1 MALSEEQISAIRN
14 ASSNRSNP
22 IEDIEDQSSSAVKD
36 PFGSI
41 ITKSLSK
48 IGSLSIGVESKINQ
62 LANDLVKSVDTKGRV
77 SLQGDV
83 IVITLSSDDVAD
95 GAKIKKNIE
104 DKVKSIRN
112 LLTLLDNTLKSL
124 SAIQK
129 AISALQTALTIQ
141 ETLLSINPAT
151 GPMLLVVKKG
161 IKIIFIK
168 EMIKEYSKILKR
180 QLNKNI
186 VNFERISNRF
196 RNLQVS
202 IVVQG
207 EKNKGNDIT
216 ALEAESMIA
225 QDLLNQGVKGNQE
238 DIKVISEEFS
248 SPSQTEYILKVEKY
262 DTNKLIAVAYDKES
276 GMAKS
281 QTSPSFFATP
291 EELLEELKSILNIEA

>member
-1 MALSEEQISAIRN
+1 MALSEEKISAIRN
-14 ASSNRSNP
+14 SSSNKSNP
-22 IEDIEDQSSSAVKD
+22 IGDVEDQASSAVKD
-36 PFGSI
+36 PFGSV
-41 ITKSLSK
+41 ITKALSK
-48 IGSLSIGVESKINQ
+48 IGSLSIGVESKIDQ
-62 LANDLVKSVDTKGRV
+62 LAKDLVKSVDTKGRV
-77 SLQGDV
+77 SLQGDI

-95 GAKIKKNIE
+95 GEKIKKNIE
-104 DKVKSIRN
+104 DKIKSIRN
-112 LLTLLDNTLKSL
+112 LLTILNTTLKSL

-141 ETLLSINPAT
+141 ETLLSINPTT

-161 IKIIFIK
+161 IKIIFLK
-168 EMIKEYSKILKR
+168 EMIKEYSVILKR

-216 ALEAESMIA
+216 SVEAESMIA
-225 QDLLNQGVKGNQE
+225 QDLLNQGVPGNQK
-238 DIKVISEEFS
+238 DIKVISEDFS
-248 SPSQTEYILKVEKY
+248 SPNQTEYILKVEKY
-262 DTNKLIAVAYDKES
+262 DTNKLIAIAYDKES
-276 GMAKS
+276 GMVKS

-291 EELLEELKSILNIEA
+291 EELIEELKSILNIEL